1 MDTTQALFLANT
13 LSFVV
18 FAILDVPQ
26 RVAGVLLTLAALIAI
41 RLRSRLAIPI
51 TWRPTA

>member
-1 MDTTQALFLANT
+1 MDTKQALFLANT

-18 FAILDVPQ
+18 FAILDVSQ
-26 RVAGVLLTLAALIAI
+26 RVAGVLTLAALIAI